1 MLITMVIIYI
11 VLGIYISFNDF
22 VRYKDEDWFRIL
34 KLLYWFTSFSIVFL
48 MSLSLNT
55 YKEKSE
61 GKCPQLEQ
69 VQEPI
74 YRIK

>member
-1 MLITMVIIYI
+1 MIILVIFYI

-22 VRYKDEDWFRIL
+22 VRYKDEDWFRML

-48 MSLSLNT
+48 MALTLNT
-55 YKEKSE
+55 YKDKAQ
-61 GKCPQLEQ
+61 GKCPPLEQ
-69 VQEPI
+69 VSEPL